1 MMISFEIGETY
12 STRMIGD
19 HNAIVRITVAAR
31 TAKTIVTTEGKRLR
45 IYEYGGEERV
55 NPYGRYSMAPV
66 ISAADTK
73 ALAPDLPD
81 EAYRARLKALAADK
95 YGTAA

>member
-1 MMISFEIGETY
+1 MISFEIGTTY

-45 IYEYGGEERV
+45 IYEYNGDERV
-55 NPYGRYSMAPV
+55 NPCGRYSMAPV
-66 ISAADTK
+66 ISASDTK
-73 ALAPDLPD
+73 ALEADKPD
-81 EAYRARLKALAADK
+81 EAYRARLRALAEAK
-95 YGTAA
+95 FGAFA